1 MFHQCAACG
10 SQWFRAVDVYRSSA
24 AARPTIVGSA
34 LICLCRTPILLGN
47 FQPAPGA
54 RTETLE
60 AGDLLRPWALGNEY
74 DTVAARL
81 QGIEHETGRRIAR
94 RSWAKHFRNS
104 PGGRYWSFP
113 RKPLPSKQHKTLT
126 QRDLIF
132 VLQQQ
137 EGLLYRQARCVLQ
150 AIFGNLKKHL
160 QEHGRAVTKLGVF
173 ALVKGPAQQERVRW
187 EKKQILF
194 RHPKKVVFRPSREL
208 REAINPPVA
217 GTKPCQ
223 SPTASKNISDNYSA
237 CSRCGGTRFLDDKFR
252 QCLNMGST
260 LNQIDTSAVRVL
272 VCLCGEPVW
281 PEQWRRDI
289 SISRAS
295 FRQSWEAAL
304 DYRHKADPDAILS
317 QYQPSRMRHEQ
328 LAELVSRLEH
338 IHHLP
343 RQRPGTPPAELRPAA
358 GSTGASF
365 PVPGVERHSP
375 QCRSGLFVKEK
386 FWQYLKAS
394 SPGFHSFDQPGIDP
408 DEAETCLCG
417 CSIRP
422 PRFPEYSPS
431 KQAMASFHQS
441 IAAALGCRPGT
452 ILEKLLPQYFATRA
466 QHDSLV
472 ARVEQLERVL
482 RIGGD
487 QGNGKPG

>member
-1 MFHQCAACG
+1 MLHQCAACG
-10 SQWFRAVDVYRSSA
+10 SQWFRPVDVYRSSA
-24 AARPTIVGSA
+24 AAPPTIVGSA
-34 LICLCRTPILLGN
+34 LICLCRTPILLGV
-47 FQPAPGA
+47 FPPAP
-54 RTETLE
+54 E
-60 AGDLLRPWALGNEY
+60 AKTGDRLRQWALGNEY

-81 QGIEHETGRRIAR
+81 QRIEHETGRRIAR
-94 RSWAKHFRNS
+94 RSLAKNFRSS

-217 GTKPCQ
+217 GPKPCQ
-223 SPTASKNISDNYSA
+223 SPTAPKNISDNYSA
-237 CSRCGGTRFLDDKFR
+237 CSRCGGTRFLDARFR

-260 LNQIDTSAVRVL
+260 LNQIEGSDVRVL
-272 VCLCGEPVW
+272 VCLCSQPVW
-281 PEQWRRDI
+281 PEQSRRDI

-304 DYRHKADPDAILS
+304 DYRHKAEPKAIVEIILS

-328 LAELVSRLEH
+328 LAEQVARLEH

-343 RQRPGTPPAELRPAA
+343 RQRPDASPAELRPVA
-358 GSTGASF
+358 GSTRASF
-365 PVPGVERHSP
+365 PMPEVERHSP

-386 FWQYLKAS
+386 FWQYLTR
-394 SPGFHSFDQPGIDP
+394 HSRNQTGYR
-408 DEAETCLCG
+408 L
-417 CSIRP
+417 
-422 PRFPEYSPS
+422 
-431 KQAMASFHQS
+431 
-441 IAAALGCRPGT
+441 
-452 ILEKLLPQYFATRA
+452 
-466 QHDSLV
+466 
-472 ARVEQLERVL
+472 
-482 RIGGD
+482 
-487 QGNGKPG
+487 